1 MNKEVVM
8 AEKTTLEGVAAKNF
22 KGLKEVD
29 LDFRQHGHLI
39 IFGGDESTGKSTA
52 MEILKVTLYGKENC
66 PTQPIR
72 EGEKE
77 AWTETRFNDLIARRV
92 FTAKGTRLDVKA
104 KRDLPPQEWLTKL
117 FGIDK
122 AKALSVNPLDL
133 FDLPQKQLIDKL
145 QKAVGLDFTELDEK
159 RRVLYERRHDLSQE
173 ARNLRERVESIQ
185 IQSDAPDQPIVIAD
199 LLEERARREET
210 NRGNKAMEQ
219 LLKDLRTEASIGKK
233 VIHNTEDEIAGLE
246 AELLAKRDHL
256 AGLKKQHER
265 LVNRGK
271 ETAVRVEAF
280 VDADLQEI
288 DARLASAEEQN
299 AKLRTNQERTELA
312 DRLQVKA
319 TGVLQLSEQIEAI
332 DEKKA
337 AALASAQFSI
347 GGLAFDEERVLF
359 NGIDIRQAARNE
371 KIRMGVALVLA
382 LNPKAPA
389 IIIDEGT
396 GLSAESLEVLAELG
410 EKYQKYI
417 LVGRTSKGSEVTFLM
432 KDGEVAK
439 EAEHDADKS
448 G

>member
-1 MNKEVVM
+1 M

-29 LDFRQHGHLI
+29 LDFRHHGHLI
-39 IFGGDESTGKSTA
+39 IFGGDESAGKSTA
-52 MEILKVTLYGKENC
+52 MEILKATLYGKENC

-72 EGEKE
+72 KGEKE
-77 AWTETRFNDLIARRV
+77 AWTETRFSDLIARRV

-145 QKAVGLDFTELDEK
+145 QRAVGLDFTKLDEK
-159 RRVLYERRHDLSQE
+159 RQVLYERRHDLNQTI
-173 ARNLRERVESIQ
+173 RNLSERVGAIEP
-185 IQSDAPDQPIVIAD
+185 QSDAPDQPIVIAE
-199 LLEERARREET
+199 LLEERVRREEI
-210 NRGNKAMEQ
+210 NRGNRATEQ
-219 LLKDLRTEASIGKK
+219 CLKDLRVEESSHRN
-233 VIHNTEDEIAGLE
+233 VIHEAEDEIARLE
-246 AELLAKRDHL
+246 AELLAKRDYL
-256 AGLKKQHER
+256 VGLKEVHEH
-265 LVNRGK
+265 LVARGK
-271 ETAVRVEAF
+271 KVAAEVEAL
-280 VDADLQEI
+280 VDADRQEI
-288 DARLASAEEQN
+288 DDQLASAEEQN
-299 AKLRTNQERTELA
+299 AKLRMNQERATLVEQGKTKSKEAMALSDQIEVIDA
-312 DRLQVKA
+312 EKA
-319 TGVLQLSEQIEAI
+319 T
-332 DEKKA
+332 
-337 AALASAQFSI
+337 ALACAQFSI
-347 GGLAFDEERVLF
+347 EGLTFDEERVLF
-359 NGIDIRQAARNE
+359 NGIDIRQASRNE

-396 GLSAESLEVLAELG
+396 GLSAESLGVLAELG

-439 EAEHDADKS
+439 EADSEGS
-448 G
+448 SETGGG

>member
-1 MNKEVVM
+1 MTKE
-8 AEKTTLEGVAAKNF
+8 TTLEGVAAKNF
-22 KGLKEVD
+22 KGLREVN
-29 LDFRQHGHLI
+29 LDFRHHGHLI
-39 IFGGDESTGKSTA
+39 IFGGDESAGKSTA

-72 EGEKE
+72 KGEKE

-122 AKALSVNPLDL
+122 AKALSVNPLEL

-145 QKAVGLDFTELDEK
+145 QRAVGLDFTKLDEK
-159 RRVLYERRHDLSQE
+159 RQVLYDRRHDLNQTI
-173 ARNLRERVESIQ
+173 RNLSERVGAIELQ
-185 IQSDAPDQPIVIAD
+185 PDAPDQPIVIAD
-199 LLEERARREET
+199 LLEERVRCEEI
-210 NRGNKAMEQ
+210 NRVNRVVEQ
-219 LLKDLRTEASIGKK
+219 RLKDLRVEESSGRMLIHEA
-233 VIHNTEDEIAGLE
+233 EDEIIGLE
-246 AELLAKRDHL
+246 AELLAKRDRL
-256 AGLKKQHER
+256 VGLEEAHER
-265 LVNRGK
+265 LIARGK
-271 ETAVRVEAF
+271 EAAAKMAAL

-288 DARLASAEEQN
+288 DDQLASAEEQN
-299 AKLRTNQERTELA
+299 AKLRMNQERATLEE
-312 DRLQVKA
+312 QGKIKA
-319 TGVLQLSEQIEAI
+319 KDTVVLSNRIAAI
-332 DEKKA
+332 DEEKA

-347 GGLAFDEERVLF
+347 EGLTFDEERVLF
-359 NGIDIRQAARNE
+359 NGIDIRQASRNE

-396 GLSAESLEVLAELG
+396 GLSAESLEILAELG

-417 LVGRTSKGSEVTFLM
+417 LVGRTSKGSEVTFHM

-439 EAEHDADKS
+439 EVKHGTDTTE
-448 G
+448 

>member
-1 MNKEVVM
+1 M

-29 LDFRQHGHLI
+29 LDFRHHGHLI
-39 IFGGDESTGKSTA
+39 IFGGDESAGKSTA
-52 MEILKVTLYGKENC
+52 MEILKATLYGKENC

-72 EGEKE
+72 KGEKE

-145 QKAVGLDFTELDEK
+145 QKAVGLDFAELDEK
-159 RRVLYERRHDLSQE
+159 RRDLYDLRHDLNQII
-173 ARNLRERVESIQ
+173 RNLSERVEAIEF
-185 IQSDAPDQPIVIAD
+185 QSDAPDHVIVIAE
-199 LLEERARREET
+199 LLEERARREEI
-210 NRGNKAMEQ
+210 NRVNESLKGDLYQ
-219 LLKDLRTEASIGKK
+219 LRKEVPSAELTIQ
-233 VIHNTEDEIAGLE
+233 NTESTITDLEQALATQRAKLIVQKEAYEALIAKG
-246 AELLAKRDHL
+246 
-256 AGLKKQHER
+256 KQLR
-265 LVNRGK
+265 
-271 ETAVRVEAF
+271 ASVEAL

-288 DARLASAEEQN
+288 DDQLASAEEQN
-299 AKLRTNQERTELA
+299 AKLRMNQGRATLMEQNEV
-312 DRLQVKA
+312 RLKEA
-319 TGVLQLSEQIEAI
+319 ALLSKQIEAI
-332 DEKKA
+332 DGKKA
-337 AALASAQFSI
+337 AALASAQFSVE
-347 GGLAFDEERVLF
+347 GLAFDEERVLF

-439 EAEHDADKS
+439 EADSEGS
-448 G
+448 SETGGG